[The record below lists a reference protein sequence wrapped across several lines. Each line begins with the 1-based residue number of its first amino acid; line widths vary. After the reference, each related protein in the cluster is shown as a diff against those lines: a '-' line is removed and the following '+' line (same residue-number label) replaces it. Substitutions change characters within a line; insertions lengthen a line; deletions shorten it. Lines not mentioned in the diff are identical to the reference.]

1 MSMENKD
8 ITQGVDLW
16 IARNKNESLFLFVE
30 EKPYK
35 EGDWW
40 EIFSYQYFTMDNS
53 LFPEVQWSDEEPTR
67 VRLVIE
73 DKK

>member
-1 MSMENKD
+1 MSMNIEC

-16 IARNKNESLFLFVE
+16 IARNKNGSLFLFVE
-30 EKPYK
+30 QKPYK

-40 EIFSYQYFTMDNS
+40 EIFSYQYFALDDS

-67 VRLVIE
+67 VRLVIA
-73 DKK
+73 K

>member
-16 IARNKNESLFLFVE
+16 IARNKNGSLFLFVE

-40 EIFSYQYFTMDNS
+40 EIFSYQYFGMDDS
-53 LFPEVQWSDEEPTR
+53 LFPEVQWSDAEPTR
-67 VRLVIE
+67 VRLVIA
-73 DKK
+73 K